1 MQHRTKA
8 GWYYVGHGQLRFM
21 DANGWTDE
29 YRNIDNPPRA
39 VQPEE
44 PGPSSAV
51 PTDLEPADG
60 EPVDRS
66 GRRVVAWFLAGA
78 VTAVLAVMAGAPHAL
93 VALFETSAE
102 VLAPAPL
109 AQGGPADG
117 VTAGRPPPSDATA
130 PTSPPPSSSPPSS
143 TPSTSSTP
151 PTASAPPTPLV
162 SPSPVAA
169 TFQRQRAL
177 AKAVDLVGDI
187 KIVDQCLADEVDVNS
202 ALALLSRSYG
212 RLAETGVPPGIDR
225 SDYVLRLTTLQTLTI
240 RAAEVYDDDRTQA
253 LAHYSAARSETG
265 VLFEELNVALG
276 SDLSLP

>member
-1 MQHRTKA
+1 M
-8 GWYYVGHGQLRFM
+8 GHGQLRFM

-39 VQPEE
+39 VPPPE
-44 PGPSSAV
+44 PGPGSAV
-51 PTDLEPADG
+51 PADREPADG
-60 EPVDRS
+60 EPADRS

-102 VLAPAPL
+102 VLGPAPL
-109 AQGGPADG
+109 AEGGPAEG
-117 VTAGRPPPSDATA
+117 VTAGRPPPPDATS
-130 PTSPPPSSSPPSS
+130 PTSPPPTSP
-143 TPSTSSTP
+143 TSSTSP
-151 PTASAPPTPLV
+151 TSPTASRSPTPLV

-169 TFQRQRAL
+169 TFQRRRAL
-177 AKAVDLVGDI
+177 AKAVDIVGDI
-187 KIVDQCLADEVDVNS
+187 KIVDQCLADDIDVNS

-225 SDYVLRLTTLQTLTI
+225 SDYVVRLTTLQTLTI

-253 LAHYSAARSETG
+253 VANYSAARSETG
-265 VLFEELNVALG
+265 ALFEELNDALG